1 MAKRPAFPGICTT
14 CVHAGDCALSV
25 AGRGPVFHC
34 EEFECSGLEP
44 SEVEDRTDEL
54 SSGEDR
60 TGELSSSRPSP
71 EDEDESTAPEYRGL
85 CSDCAHRLFCMYADT
100 EGGIWHCEEYDW
112 MPPSEGGASAA
123 PDGAEDESED
133 ESGPAG
139 IGTIVQKHAG
149 SRGALI
155 AILEDIQSQQGYL
168 SESALEEVSRGL
180 GCSLV
185 DVYGVATFY
194 RSFSL
199 TPRGRHTIC
208 VCEGTACHVRGAP
221 LVVEEFERQLG
232 IKRGETTL
240 DGEFTLETVNC
251 LGACALGPIVKVDD
265 EYFSKVGTA
274 KVRLILRK
282 FRRQPKP
289 AAESRPAVAAAEGPG
304 A

>member
-14 CVHAGDCALSV
+14 CVHAGNCALSV

-44 SEVEDRTDEL
+44 SEQDDWTDEL
-54 SSGEDR
+54 SPGRPPSED
-60 TGELSSSRPSP
+60 G
-71 EDEDESTAPEYRGL
+71 DESTPSTAPEYRGL

-112 MPPSEGGASAA
+112 MPPSEARER
-123 PDGAEDESED
+123 DTLDRVED
-133 ESGPAG
+133 ESGPAA
-139 IGTIVQKHAG
+139 IETILRKHAG

-155 AILEDIQSQQGYL
+155 AILEDIQTQQGYL
-168 SESALEEVSRGL
+168 SESALKEVCHGL

-208 VCEGTACHVRGAP
+208 VCEGTACHVRTAP

-232 IKRGETTL
+232 IKRGETTP

-251 LGACALGPIVKVDD
+251 LGACALGPIVKVDE
-265 EYFSKVGTA
+265 EYFSKVGAA
-274 KVRLILRK
+274 KVRLILKR
-282 FRRQPKP
+282 FRRQPRP
-289 AAESRPAVAAAEGPG
+289 TAESRKAVVAVERPG